1 MDEITA
7 AMLANI
13 REIEQRD
20 ENQIL
25 AELAGDT
32 ISEYIYDTE
41 VWDWVPGPDGKRKRQ
56 KIHKIK
62 LSWVGTRETARAKG
76 NIMASDPIITET
88 DNDFRFVVKF
98 TDLANNFS
106 VFGGCHQPKKMK
118 VNDYDQ
124 QTGEITGSHYEDDPF
139 CFQKGLSKS
148 QRNGMTACI
157 PADWTAKMIARF
169 LAAAKKSGQLPAG
182 QKGRY
187 VTQGRRGETPVPKLQ
202 LTIKPKANW
211 DKVTK
216 DQVPDF
222 PRLESLMWDLAKL
235 QPRDMYKEL
244 GGGSRNDMTIPAWD
258 AFQTLKARFCPA
270 EEPGNG

>member
-1 MDEITA
+1 VDEITA
-7 AMLANI
+7 AMLQNI

-25 AELAGDT
+25 AELAGET
-32 ISEYIYDTE
+32 ISEYTYETE
-41 VWDWVPGPDGKRKRQ
+41 VWDWVTQKDGKRKKQ
-56 KIHKIK
+56 KVRKVK

-76 NIMASDPIITET
+76 NIAASDPVVT
-88 DNDFRFVVKF
+88 DLDDAIRIVVKF

-106 VFGGCHQPKKMK
+106 VFGGCHQPRKMK
-118 VNDYDQ
+118 VNDYDKD
-124 QTGEITGSHYEDDPF
+124 TGEITGSHYEDDPF
-139 CFQKGLSKS
+139 CFQKGLSKA
-148 QRNGMTACI
+148 QRNGLTACI
-157 PADWTAKMIARF
+157 PADWAAKMIDRF
-169 LAAAKKSGQLPAG
+169 LRASKG
-182 QKGRY
+182 QKGHY
-187 VTQGRRGETPVPKLQ
+187 ISQGRGSETPVPPLKTQ
-202 LTIKPKANW
+202 IKPREEW

-244 GGGSRNDMTIPAWD
+244 GVGGKNDMTIPAWD

-270 EEPGNG
+270 EEPANS

>member
-1 MDEITA
+1 VDEITA
-7 AMLANI
+7 AMLQNI

-25 AELAGDT
+25 AELAGET
-32 ISEYIYDTE
+32 ISEYIYEVE
-41 VWDWVPGPDGKRKRQ
+41 VWDWVAQPDGRKKKQ
-56 KIHKIK
+56 KIRKVK

-76 NIMASDPIITET
+76 NIVASDPIITET
-88 DNDFRFVVKF
+88 DTDFRIVVKF

-118 VNDYDQ
+118 VNDWDQ
-124 QTGEITGSHYEDDPF
+124 ETDEIKGTHLEDDAF
-139 CFQKGLSKS
+139 AFQKGLSKA
-148 QRNGMTACI
+148 QRNGLTACI
-157 PADWTAKMIARF
+157 PADWSAKMIDRF
-169 LAAAKKSGQLPAG
+169 LKASKG
-182 QKGRY
+182 QKGHY
-187 VTQGRRGETPVPKLQ
+187 ITQGKGSDTPVPRLKLQ
-202 LTIKPKANW
+202 VKPREEW

-216 DQVPDF
+216 EMVPDF

-258 AFQTLKARFCPA
+258 AFQTLKARFCPV
-270 EEPGNG
+270 ETQGNS

>member
-25 AELAGDT
+25 AELAGET
-32 ISEYIYDTE
+32 ISEYIYEIE
-41 VWDWVPGPDGKRKRQ
+41 VWDWVLQPDGKKKKQ
-56 KIHKIK
+56 KIRKVK

-76 NIMASDPIITET
+76 NIVASDPVVT
-88 DNDFRFVVKF
+88 DLEDVIRIVVKF

-106 VFGGCHQPKKMK
+106 VFGGCHQPRKMK
-118 VNDYDQ
+118 VNDWDPV
-124 QTGEITGSHYEDDPF
+124 TSEIKGFHLEDDPY
-139 CFQKGLSKS
+139 CFQKGLSKA

-157 PADWTAKMIARF
+157 PADWAAKMIDRF
-169 LAAAKKSGQLPAG
+169 LKASKTGSQLPAG

-187 VTQGRRGETPVPKLQ
+187 IQQGQRSGTPVPTLKLQ
-202 LTIKPKANW
+202 IKPKADW

-216 DQVPDF
+216 EMVPDY
-222 PRLESLMWDLAKL
+222 PKLESIIWDLAKL

-244 GGGSRNDMTIPAWD
+244 GGGSRSEMTIPAWE
-258 AFQTLKARFCPA
+258 AYLTLKDRFVLQA
-270 EEPGNG
+270 PG